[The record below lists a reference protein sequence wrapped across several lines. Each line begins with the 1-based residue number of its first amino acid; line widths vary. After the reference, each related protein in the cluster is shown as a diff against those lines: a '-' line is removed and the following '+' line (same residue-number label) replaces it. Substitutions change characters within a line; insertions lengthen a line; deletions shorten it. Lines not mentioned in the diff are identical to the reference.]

1 MSKKSL
7 FRGHFEKQHGIRAQT
22 LFRYSWQHL
31 YSVYWWLSR
40 QLSWKKSF
48 LLTWQIL
55 RLLVNT
61 LAVDDKYPVLYRVKL
76 MIPIQIQLSQ
86 KPKTFCRLFSAFSKS
101 RLSFEHFEQK
111 MTLIDFV
118 FQELRTKKTWL
129 DKCLKSPVS
138 MDISTGN
145 MVNGPKHCSNLHENT
160 FIIFTD
166 HCQGNWLSLIDMAN
180 LRSAC

>member
-1 MSKKSL
+1 MSKKSS
-7 FRGHFEKQHGIRAQT
+7 FRGLFNKQHGRRTQT
-22 LFRYSWQHL
+22 IFKPPWQHL
-31 YSVYWWLSR
+31 YLIYWSLSR
-40 QLSWKKSF
+40 ELSLKKF
-48 LLTWQIL
+48 LWLTCQIL
-55 RLLVNT
+55 GLLVNT
-61 LAVDDKYPVLYRVKL
+61 LAVDDKYPVLYSVKL

-160 FIIFTD
+160 FIIFID
-166 HCQGNWLSLIDMAN
+166 HCQGNWVEKTLSYWHEK
-180 LRSAC
+180 S